1 MTPRTSLK
9 ISSRKPD
16 DKPTPDQER
25 FKYLLGQIEQARKAQ
40 AKLEADIQAFR
51 RRQSEQLS
59 PLRATLRTIL
69 RDTVFVIDRSLGQQK
84 WPRLDRSALEEI
96 LIGTAQMLLEANEG
110 DAEIKAAFDRHN
122 PKTFDERKRE
132 ELERLKLEAENM
144 MGVDLSD
151 DETIQSEDD
160 LAQRMYEHMAKEK
173 QQQEERK
180 ESRSGHSKSAAQQR
194 IEASAQAAKKSL
206 REMYRKLA
214 SAVHPDREPDAQ
226 RRAEKNE
233 LMQTINRAYATND
246 LLTLLEAQMRLEQ
259 IDPDHIAKLS
269 GERLSQFNKLLATQL
284 VAARKAI
291 EEIESGFR
299 MDFGL
304 EGETNFSQAKLT
316 RIIRESARGIRQ
328 EIERQKQF
336 LEVLRSTS
344 ATKRWLKAQRS
355 FARMDF
361 GDDDE

>member
-25 FKYLLGQIEQARKAQ
+25 FTYLLAQIEQARKAQ

-59 PLRATLRTIL
+59 PLRASLRTTL
-69 RDTVFVIDRSLGQQK
+69 RDTVLVIDRSLGQQK
-84 WPRLDRSALEEI
+84 WARLDRSALEEI
-96 LIGTAQMLLEANEG
+96 LIGTAQMLLEANED

-122 PKTFDERKRE
+122 AKSFDERKRE

-151 DETIQSEDD
+151 DESIQSEDD
-160 LAQRMYEHMAKEK
+160 LAQRMYEHIAKEK
-173 QQQEERK
+173 QQQEERTASK
-180 ESRSGHSKSAAQQR
+180 QRKSAAQQR
-194 IEASAQAAKKSL
+194 IEAGTQAAKKSL

-214 SAVHPDREPDAQ
+214 SAVHPDREPDAK

-291 EEIESGFR
+291 QEIESGFS

-304 EGETNFSQAKLT
+304 EGEANFSPQKLT

-344 ATKRWLKAQRS
+344 ATKRWLKVQRS
-355 FARMDF
+355 FARGVLDE
-361 GDDDE
+361 DDE